1 MYLAVLLGG
10 AALAGAGR
18 VNFADVIVALPLS
31 DQISQMFT
39 ALGHLGPML
48 AQRTP
53 QAARVFA
60 VIDLPGEED
69 GRAAAPA
76 PGAGE
81 PERPQPAGGAGA
93 DAVVFS
99 HVTFTYPGA
108 DAPALRDVSFAIP
121 AGCKT
126 ALLGESGSGKSTIL
140 RPDPGAVPAGQRAE
154 SPSTGKRLGAVPPG
168 RWRAG
173 LAVMPQDTVLF
184 QRTIGQNIAL
194 ADTPDPARLRA
205 AAREA
210 DAAGFLEAAPGGYE
224 AVPTQGS
231 GGYSGGQLQR
241 IALARALYRG
251 APVLLLDEPTSAL
264 DAGSEAAVA
273 DAIRALPR
281 RYTVVAVTHRPALA
295 EGFRPG
301 AAGGERPG
309 HSGLRGRRG
318 GRSCQEPVRS
328 LRGCRS
334 FRRPRRLFPLRL
346 SGLQGPAPCAAP
358 LPPPALV
365 GRAGGVVYWAKTE
378 GGAAAPETE
387 GRRYETGNSRRRVHR
402 RRDGQDCAAAEPER
416 PPGDRTVRGGGPPG
430 RPGRSLRPGQ
440 RGAAGLRRVRG
451 DAGRPGGGPC
461 VHRPPPTPT
470 ITGRSGCAWPTAS
483 MFCARKPSPSTPA
496 RPKPPLREARD
507 RGLLVTEAIWTR
519 YQPMRRRIRE
529 VVESGEIGTPR
540 LLTANLGYYNAQV
553 PRIAPAR
560 AGRRGAAG
568 HGGLPAEL
576 CRDGL

>member
-1 MYLAVLLGG
+1 MTGADKTADPRALYARLRRARGHAPLYALCTGVYALALFLIFSSVGVLLRSVLLLAQGRPGGEPGRLALYLGLISAFAVLAGFTGLGFAWLEQRTQNALRRRMLHSLLHAREDAAAALPAGDLLARFTTDLSEAVDLVGFYLAGWIWAPILSGALSLAWLLAVDWVVAALCAGCALGNYAVMRGFSGRLQALSGQITAGQAAVTQLVDEGIRGRQEVRSYRLGPMLQRRLDAALTALAGAVNRRTALLARRRSLNSLFGGVGVYLAVLLGG

-140 RPDPGAVPAGQRAE
+140 RLIQGLYLPDSGQI
-154 SPSTGKRLGAVPPG
+154 TLNGQRLGAVPPG

-194 ADTPDPARLRA
+194 ADTPDPARLHA

-295 EGFRPG
+295 EGFDRVLRVENGQVIPG
-301 AAGGERPG
+301 
-309 HSGLRGRRG
+309 
-318 GRSCQEPVRS
+318 
-328 LRGCRS
+328 
-334 FRRPRRLFPLRL
+334 
-346 SGLQGPAPCAAP
+346 
-358 LPPPALV
+358 
-365 GRAGGVVYWAKTE
+365 
-378 GGAAAPETE
+378 
-387 GRRYETGNSRRRVHR
+387 
-402 RRDGQDCAAAEPER
+402 
-416 PPGDRTVRGGGPPG
+416 
-430 RPGRSLRPGQ
+430 
-440 RGAAGLRRVRG
+440 
-451 DAGRPGGGPC
+451 
-461 VHRPPPTPT
+461 
-470 ITGRSGCAWPTAS
+470 
-483 MFCARKPSPSTPA
+483 
-496 RPKPPLREARD
+496 
-507 RGLLVTEAIWTR
+507 
-519 YQPMRRRIRE
+519 
-529 VVESGEIGTPR
+529 
-540 LLTANLGYYNAQV
+540 
-553 PRIAPAR
+553 
-560 AGRRGAAG
+560 
-568 HGGLPAEL
+568 
-576 CRDGL
+576 